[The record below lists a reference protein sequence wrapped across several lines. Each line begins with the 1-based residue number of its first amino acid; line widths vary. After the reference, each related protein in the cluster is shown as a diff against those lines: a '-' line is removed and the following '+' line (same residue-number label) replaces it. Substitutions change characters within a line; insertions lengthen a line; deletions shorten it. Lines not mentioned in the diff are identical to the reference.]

1 MKISPPAPHSYNSQ
15 ILRLLTLIACTF
27 FGACATTTITPRAGQ
42 NTFFSGGAG
51 GVASKG
57 KQTGVIVLPQGKNQ
71 KGRLEFI
78 VLVHN
83 FSKQPFNFG
92 TENIRAEDQKN
103 RAVKIYSREKLEA
116 EARADAA
123 LLAFAIGMNAASQS
137 FQAAQPTQTFYS
149 GGYSGTANYNVYGK
163 NNGYLGNIAG
173 TQTGSTVGVATTY
186 NPAATAA
193 ANAQIQGNMIQ
204 QMEMVQTAKANNLA
218 AVRQI
223 LATTTVYPTGEYA
236 GRLVVN
242 KAKEVKFTIEA
253 GGEMHTS
260 VFDVSP

>member
-1 MKISPPAPHSYNSQ
+1 MKPSPSAPRSCNSQ

-27 FGACATTTITPRAGQ
+27 LSACATTTITPRAGQ

-57 KQTGVIVLPQGKNQ
+57 KQTGVIVSPQWKNQ

-78 VLVHN
+78 VVVHN

-92 TENIRAEDQKN
+92 AENIKAEDQKN
-103 RAVKIYSREKLEA
+103 KPVKIFTREKLEA
-116 EARADAA
+116 EARAEAA
-123 LLAFAIGMNAASQS
+123 WMAFAVGMNAASQS
-137 FQAAQPTQTFYS
+137 IQAAQPTQTFYS
-149 GGYSGTANYNVYGK
+149 GGYSGAANYNVYGK

-173 TQTGSTVGVATTY
+173 TQSGSTFGVATTY

-193 ANAQIQGNMIQ
+193 ANAQIQANMVQQMGMIQ
-204 QMEMVQTAKANNLA
+204 SAKANNLA

-223 LATTTVYPTGEYA
+223 LATTTVFPMSEYA
-236 GRLVVN
+236 DRLVIN
-242 KAKEVKFTIEA
+242 KPKEVTFTIEA
-253 GGEMHTS
+253 GGETHTCI
-260 VFDVSP
+260 FDVSP